1 MNYKAL
7 EDLINILV
15 RKCGTELNADIA
27 KKEIVIL
34 ENRLKK
40 VRSDIESLREYIS
53 NNDYKYTSKYEKENS
68 YIELLKSDIDN
79 LVNKKSECL
88 SELKE
93 YEKLEEDGVSHIE
106 SLIKEKEA
114 LEQYA
119 NCLNRDRNYFLLEKS
134 SKYDEYNSKYLEV
147 KNNLN
152 NEINEIEK
160 YNLLLEQAKEID
172 SELEK
177 LNKEYENITS
187 VNKEFIDVSD
197 KVKDELRLEELLNEE
212 NILINKIEKWQKNP
226 ELIGKTILEEYNK
239 GTTIEDVNP
248 LIEELIEY
256 ANNEYKKTSIEVKES
271 NIFGTM
277 DKYNKNI
284 NYISSEVSKGSYKDL
299 NRQDYLS
306 TIKGYHKDKLKL
318 NKTELENLYKKKE
331 EYSSLI
337 NVITLLKDE
346 IKKRR
351 INSQRE
357 LISYESRLFDANMV
371 NISESDMK
379 EFDKLI
385 SSIKDEITENT
396 NLEYEYSI
404 DIENYEEKLNNIEN
418 RISSLEK
425 FISTFEEKVNNIM
438 INSPKSGFVDSKK
451 LLNDKLLLV
460 EYDNRLKSISNQ
472 QQYLYVDSKVIKE
485 EIMNL
490 WNVKDEDNILGDEIE
505 DYTYEEDIHEE
516 LENEPDDILVI
527 DDIEDK
533 EEVKN
538 EENKIEEILEE
549 DDTYDIF
556 ENSNSFMEL

>member
-533 EEVKN
+533 EEAKN
-538 EENKIEEILEE
+538 EENKIEEILE

-556 ENSNSFMEL
+556 EDSNSFMEL

>member
-79 LVNKKSECL
+79 LINKKSECL

>member
-556 ENSNSFMEL
+556 EDSNSFMEL

>member
-40 VRSDIESLREYIS
+40 IRSDIESLREYIS

>member
-538 EENKIEEILEE
+538 EENKIEEILE

-556 ENSNSFMEL
+556 EDSNSFMEL

>member
-79 LVNKKSECL
+79 LINKKSECL

-538 EENKIEEILEE
+538 EENKIEEILE

-556 ENSNSFMEL
+556 EDSNSFMEL

>member
-40 VRSDIESLREYIS
+40 IRSDIESLREYIS

-538 EENKIEEILEE
+538 EENKIEEILE

-556 ENSNSFMEL
+556 EDSNSFMEL

>member
-160 YNLLLEQAKEID
+160 YNLLLEQAKEIE

-239 GTTIEDVNP
+239 GITIEDVNP

-538 EENKIEEILEE
+538 EENKIEEILE

-556 ENSNSFMEL
+556 EDSNSFMEL